1 MPCVLECA
9 QEVTMTTIEDRVS
22 RLEGAYEHLATKADI
37 AELKADIA
45 VLKDAL
51 TWRLIGAIAIASS
64 IIIGVV
70 KLWN

>member
-1 MPCVLECA
+1 
-9 QEVTMTTIEDRVS
+9 MTTIEDRVS

-51 TWRLIGAIAIASS
+51 TWRLIGAIAVASS

>member
-1 MPCVLECA
+1 
-9 QEVTMTTIEDRVS
+9 MTTIEDRVS

-37 AELKADIA
+37 AELKDT
-45 VLKDAL
+45 L
-51 TWRLIGAIAIASS
+51 TWRLIGTIAIASS

>member
-1 MPCVLECA
+1 
-9 QEVTMTTIEDRVS
+9 MTTIEDRGS
-22 RLEGAYEHLATKADI
+22 RLAGAYEHLATKADI
-37 AELKADIA
+37 AELKANIA

-51 TWRLIGAIAIASS
+51 TWRLIGAFAIASS